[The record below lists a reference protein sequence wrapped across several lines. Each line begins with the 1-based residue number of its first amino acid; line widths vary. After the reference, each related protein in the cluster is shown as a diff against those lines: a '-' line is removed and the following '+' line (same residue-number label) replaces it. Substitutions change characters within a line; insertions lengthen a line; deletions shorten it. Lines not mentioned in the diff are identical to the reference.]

1 VEDDFLG
8 IQRDRESLAIKRG
21 KTKLPGQPDAATKL
35 PEDRTRQAEF
45 HTDSDIPVKTYYSEK
60 DTADLNAKLGVPG
73 KPPFT
78 RGPYET
84 MYRGRLWTMRQY
96 SGMGDASQSNKRYRY
111 LLSQGQT
118 GLSVAFDLPTQLGYD
133 SDDPIA
139 EDDVGVV
146 GVAISSLEDMER
158 LFDGIPID
166 KVSTHLNINA
176 TAPVIFA
183 MFLAMAEKRGVD
195 PSQLRGTLQND
206 ILKEFLARKAFIF
219 PPEPSVRLVC
229 DVIEYSVKHVP
240 EFNPISV
247 TGFHVKEMGA
257 SSVQEAAFCLS
268 DAIAYCDDLVKRGLD
283 FDAFAPNLSFHFA
296 CGRDFFEEIAKF
308 RATRRIW
315 AKVAKQRFRAKKE
328 ESERLRFFSG
338 GSGAVL
344 PAQEPINNIVR
355 SSLQCLAAVL
365 GGAQSI
371 HVMAYDEALSIPTE
385 ESVKICLRTQQII
398 AYENGVTKTVD
409 PLGGCYYVER
419 LTDQLEERILAK
431 MEQIERVWGGMPSA
445 VIHGFPQ
452 REVIERAYRQELDI
466 EKGERVFVGRNKF
479 TSSEAEKIDIERP
492 DEKASLQ
499 QRKRVRALKRGGKR
513 DAEQVKLALEG
524 VKRAAADPRANMIP
538 VLVDAVKTYATVGE
552 ITTVMKQVLG
562 TYRDPG
568 LVI

>member
-1 VEDDFLG
+1 MNLHLCRNQILSNRNSGDVYTQSNDIEKRSRSMHERVA
-8 IQRDRESLAIKRG
+8 IREFA
-21 KTKLPGQPDAATKL
+21 
-35 PEDRTRQAEF
+35 
-45 HTDSDIPVKTYYSEK
+45 TDSGISEK
-60 DTADLNAKLGVPG
+60 SFYSQKDLEGLDEEKRIGSPG

-78 RGPYET
+78 RGPYES

-96 SGMGDASQSNKRYRY
+96 SGMGDASESNRRYKF

-133 SDDPIA
+133 SDAEIA

-146 GVAISSLEDMER
+146 GVAISSLQDMEK

-166 KVSTHLNINA
+166 RVSTHLNINA

-183 MFLAMAEKRGVD
+183 MYLALAEKREINF
-195 PSQLRGTLQND
+195 SQLRGTLQND

-219 PPEPSVRLVC
+219 PPGPSVRLVG
-229 DVIEYSVKHVP
+229 DVIEYCVKNVP
-240 EFNPISV
+240 EFNPISI

-257 SSVQEAAFCLS
+257 SSVQEVAFCLS
-268 DAIAYCDDLVKRGLD
+268 DAVAYSEELVRRGLD
-283 FDAFAPNLSFHFA
+283 FDSFAPNLSFHFA

-308 RATRRIW
+308 RAARRIW
-315 AKVAKQRFRAKKE
+315 AGIAKDRFACKAE
-328 ESERLRFFSG
+328 ESARLRFFSG

-344 PAQEPINNIVR
+344 PAIEPINNIVR

-385 ESVKICLRTQQII
+385 ESAKICLRTQQIV

-409 PLGGCYYVER
+409 PLGGSYFLEW
-419 LTDQLEERILAK
+419 LTDQLEDQILSK
-431 MEQIERVWGGMPSA
+431 MKEIETVWGGMPNA
-445 VIHGFPQ
+445 VVKGYPQ
-452 REVIERAYRQELDI
+452 REVIERAYRQEVEI
-466 EKGERVFVGRNKF
+466 ESGKRVVVGLNKY
-479 TSSEAEKIDIERP
+479 SSSKKEKIRI
-492 DEKASLQ
+492 Q
-499 QRKRVRALKRGGKR
+499 QPSARSALGQKKRVKMLKSKRNSKLVKDAL
-513 DAEQVKLALEG
+513 DG
-524 VKRAAADPRANMIP
+524 VRAAALGEKTNMIP
-538 VLVDAVKTYATVGE
+538 VLIDAVKCYATVGE
-552 ITTVMKQVLG
+552 ITAVMKEVFG